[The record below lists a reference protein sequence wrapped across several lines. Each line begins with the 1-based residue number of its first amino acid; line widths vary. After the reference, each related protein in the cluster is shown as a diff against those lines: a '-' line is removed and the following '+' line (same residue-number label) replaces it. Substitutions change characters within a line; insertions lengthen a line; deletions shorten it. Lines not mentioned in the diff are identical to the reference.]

1 MYTEEMKIDLL
12 ARTEKILKTDIETL
26 KSTDEIKEIAS
37 ELKDIIRFHDYRY
50 YVVAEPLITDFEYDK
65 LYKKLQHIEKEYP
78 EFADPD
84 SPTQRVAEGL
94 TKEFPQVEHIEPML
108 SLDNSYNETD
118 LLDFDRRAKE
128 LAGGEEFI
136 YVVEPKYDGASISL
150 VYENDILLRAVTR
163 GDGVVGEE
171 ITNNIKTL
179 RSVPLK
185 AAFSKYGIRTI
196 EIRGEVLIRKT
207 VFKEIN
213 KKREEEGLSLL
224 ANPRNSAAGSLRMQD
239 AAEVAKRGLEAVLYH
254 VSYAVDAKGDNL
266 LGNKLK
272 SRRENIK
279 MLHDLGF
286 KAPLTEQKTVPDI
299 KGVIAYIEEWAI
311 KREEYLFE
319 IDGMVVKVDNIKLE
333 DKLGATA
340 HHPRWAMAYKFRAR
354 QARTKLLRVDFQV
367 GRIGTIT
374 PVAKLEPVSVGG
386 VTVSSISMFNE
397 DFINEKDIKIGD
409 EVMIERAGDVIP
421 YIAIVVKDARK
432 GNEQKIHFPTHCP
445 SCGTILTRTE
455 DEAAWRCMNLACPAQ
470 VWERLIHFASKD
482 AMDINGFGPANIE
495 KFIKNG
501 WLKSIPD
508 IYRLPYA
515 DIEKLEGLGEKS
527 VQKLK
532 DGIEESKSRSLAR
545 LIFGL
550 GIRHVGESTA
560 KALAE
565 EIHCVEDFKDWD
577 LEKLSGLYDVG
588 PKVAQSI
595 YDFFHNEDNLN
606 LIEELKKE
614 GVKTCRAHGEEK
626 KKEGKLSGLTFLFT
640 GTMPNLGRDEAKEMA
655 EAEGAHVANAISAKI
670 NYLVV
675 GENPGSK
682 VDKAKKL
689 ATVKIIDEDTFL
701 EMMKG

>member
-1 MYTEEMKIDLL
+1 MYTEEMKNDLL
-12 ARTEKILKTDIETL
+12 TRTDKALKVDVDAM
-26 KSTDEIKEIAS
+26 KSTDEVKEFTS
-37 ELKDIIRFHDYRY
+37 ELRDIIRFHDYRY
-50 YVVAEPLITDFEYDK
+50 YVVAEPLVTDFEYDK

-84 SPTQRVAEGL
+84 SPTQRVAQGL
-94 TKEFPQVEHIEPML
+94 TKEFPQVAHIEPML
-108 SLDNSYNETD
+108 SLDNSYNEGD
-118 LLDFDRRAKE
+118 LVDFDRRAKE
-128 LAGGEEFI
+128 LAGGEEFT

-150 VYENDILLRAVTR
+150 VYENDKLLRGVTR

-171 ITNNIKTL
+171 ITNNVKIM

-185 AAFSKYGIRTI
+185 AAFSKYGVRTI
-196 EIRGEVLIRKT
+196 EIRGEVLIRKE
-207 VFKEIN
+207 VFKEVN
-213 KKREEEGLSLL
+213 KKREEQGLTPL

-266 LGNKLK
+266 LGGKLK
-272 SRRENIK
+272 SRHENIK
-279 MLHDLGF
+279 MLHHLGF
-286 KAPLTEQKTVPDI
+286 KAPWKEQKTVNNI
-299 KGVIAYIEEWAI
+299 KEVIDYIEEWGS
-311 KREEYLFE
+311 KRDSYLYE
-319 IDGMVVKVDNIKLE
+319 IDGMVVKVDNIDLE

-354 QARTKLLRVDFQV
+354 QARTKLLRVEFQV
-367 GRIGTIT
+367 GRTGTIT
-374 PVAKLEPVSVGG
+374 PVAKLEPVAVGG

-397 DFINEKDIKIGD
+397 DFVNEKDIRIGD

-421 YIAIVVKDARK
+421 YIAMVVKDART
-432 GNEQKIHFPTHCP
+432 GREEKIHFPTNCP
-445 SCGTILTRTE
+445 SCNSKLVRVE
-455 DEAAWRCMNLACPAQ
+455 EEAAWRCINLQCPAQ

-501 WLKSIPD
+501 WLKAIPD
-508 IYRLPYA
+508 IYSLPF
-515 DIEKLEGLGEKS
+515 DEIQKLEGLGERS
-527 VQKLK
+527 VQKLR
-532 DGIEESKSRSLAR
+532 DGIEESKGRSLAR

-565 EIHCVEDFKDWD
+565 EVHCVEDFKDWD

-595 YDFFHNEDNLN
+595 YDFFHNDENIK
-606 LIEELKKE
+606 LIEELKNA
-614 GVKTCRAHGEEK
+614 GVKTCKSAGEEK
-626 KKEGKLSGLTFLFT
+626 EKNGKLSGLTFLFT
-640 GTMPNLGRDEAKEMA
+640 GTLPNLGRDEAKEMA
-655 EAEGAHVANAISAKI
+655 ETEGAHVANAISSKV

-689 ATVKIIDEDTFL
+689 ATVEIIDEEGFL
-701 EMMKG
+701 KMVK